1 MKKVTTREERELEV
15 MAARI
20 INSALSAGANEK
32 QQPSQQL
39 IDTFRKISGKR
50 NVQNLPLPKLR

>member
-15 MAARI
+15 MADRI
-20 INSALSAGANEK
+20 INNFLSAGTNQN
-32 QQPSQQL
+32 QQPNQQL

-50 NVQNLPLPKLR
+50 NKQTLPLPKLR